1 MLEVTTFSISA
12 RCART
17 GMLGTA
23 VSTAVP
29 GVGGICCFVE
39 PKVGAIATQAW
50 VNPYLGIDGLRL
62 LEDGRS
68 AQEALDRLI
77 KDDPGRDVRQVGIVD
92 VIGSSAAWS
101 GSACTDW
108 FGHITGPDY
117 SVQGNMLIGEETICA
132 MAKSFEKSG
141 SLDLPERLMMAL
153 EAGQKAGGDKRG
165 RQSAALLIY
174 KTEGYP
180 YLSLRVDEH
189 SSPVAELR
197 RVLEVARHQLLP
209 FVDGLPSRANPL
221 GALSKEVTDI
231 LMTPPHLRPG
241 GAGSSTEENF

>member
-1 MLEVTTFSISA
+1 
-12 RCART
+12 
-17 GMLGTA
+17 
-23 VSTAVP
+23 
-29 GVGGICCFVE
+29 
-39 PKVGAIATQAW
+39 
-50 VNPYLGIDGLRL
+50 
-62 LEDGRS
+62 
-68 AQEALDRLI
+68 
-77 KDDPGRDVRQVGIVD
+77 
-92 VIGSSAAWS
+92 
-101 GSACTDW
+101 
-108 FGHITGPDY
+108 
-117 SVQGNMLIGEETICA
+117 MLIGEETIRA
-132 MAKSFEKSG
+132 MANSFEKSE
-141 SLDLPERLMMAL
+141 SLDLPERLMRAL

-174 KTEGYP
+174 KTEDYP

>member
-1 MLEVTTFSISA
+1 MLEVNTFSISA

-39 PKVGAIATQAW
+39 PEVGAIATQSW
-50 VNPYLGIDGLRL
+50 VNPYLGIDGLKL
-62 LEDGRS
+62 LKEGKT
-68 AQEALDRLI
+68 AQEALDMLV
-77 KDDPGRDVRQVGIVD
+77 KDDPGRDVRQLGLVD
-92 VIGSSAAWS
+92 AAGRSAAWS
-101 GSACTDW
+101 GIACTSW

-117 SVQGNMLIGEETICA
+117 SVQGNMLVGEETVRV
-132 MAKSFEKSG
+132 MAAAFEASG
-141 SLDLPERLMMAL
+141 SLGLPERLVTVL

-174 KTEGYP
+174 KTEDYP

-189 SSPVAELR
+189 PYPVSELR
-197 RVLEVARHQLLP
+197 RVFEVARHQLLP
-209 FVDGLPSRANPL
+209 FVDGMPSRKNPL
-221 GALSKEVTDI
+221 GGLPKEVTDM
-231 LMTPPHLRPG
+231 LMMPPPFRQG
-241 GAGSSTEENF
+241 GGGSRL